1 MRSLLLPFVVGS
13 LSLFA
18 ATLALYVMGLVSV
31 WLLVACF
38 VCVAVGEVLVLRL
51 YLDGFHGLRRA
62 LVRLARNT
70 EEPPETQFTSPA
82 IDGIWRGSLRVAAAG
97 NRRAQNLRK
106 ELEGVTEILTTF
118 PDPLLL
124 INARREIV
132 DANAAARELFGES
145 LVRRDLSVAIRN
157 PGILDAADGVLRGS
171 EGAVIEFEVAAPVER
186 QFSAR
191 VLALPRAKIA
201 LEDESV
207 VELGEQDRDLEI
219 FPVDPGLQ
227 DRERPVALIVLHD
240 LTALKRTE
248 QMRVDFVAN
257 ASHELRTP
265 LSALLGFIETLQ
277 GPAAEDYDAQ
287 KRFLAIMH
295 EQAARMTRLVEDLLS
310 LSRIEMNE
318 HLVPTSHISIASILN
333 NLIQSLEL
341 KAAARSITMELRL
354 GGSGQEV
361 VGDSDELL
369 QVFQNLIDNAL
380 KYGRP
385 NSTVTISTG
394 PSSRIRSGLAISVSD
409 QGDGIP
415 RMHLPRLTE
424 RFYRVDTARLGLRSS
439 NTLSTGTA
447 ASWRSIARSGSARSS
462 PFT

>member
-1 MRSLLLPFVVGS
+1 
-13 LSLFA
+13 
-18 ATLALYVMGLVSV
+18 
-31 WLLVACF
+31 
-38 VCVAVGEVLVLRL
+38 
-51 YLDGFHGLRRA
+51 
-62 LVRLARNT
+62 
-70 EEPPETQFTSPA
+70 
-82 IDGIWRGSLRVAAAG
+82 
-97 NRRAQNLRK
+97 
-106 ELEGVTEILTTF
+106 
-118 PDPLLL
+118 
-124 INARREIV
+124 
-132 DANAAARELFGES
+132 
-145 LVRRDLSVAIRN
+145 
-157 PGILDAADGVLRGS
+157 
-171 EGAVIEFEVAAPVER
+171 
-186 QFSAR
+186 
-191 VLALPRAKIA
+191 
-201 LEDESV
+201 
-207 VELGEQDRDLEI
+207 
-219 FPVDPGLQ
+219 
-227 DRERPVALIVLHD
+227 
-240 LTALKRTE
+240 
-248 QMRVDFVAN
+248 MRVDFVAN

-424 RFYRVDTARLGLRSS
+424 RFYRVDTARSRRLGGTGLGLAIVKHIVNRHRGFLEIDSEI
-439 NTLSTGTA
+439 GV
-447 ASWRSIARSGSARSS
+447 GSVFTVHLRLAQPVTS
-462 PFT
+462 PVGLVEPLRRVANDAG